1 MHALPPALIRAKLKE
16 SVDTR
21 STKMKITAVESILLT
36 IPYLTG
42 SGLRMIAGRPA
53 AGLNML
59 LVRLE
64 TDAGV
69 TGWGEAFGH
78 AVAPATRTVLDTVVG
93 PMLLGRDARDISGL
107 MGDLQRKLHLLG
119 RNGPVIYALSGVDIA
134 LWDIAGKVAGV
145 PLYQLLGSARRETLP
160 AYASLL
166 RCGSPAEV
174 TESCRGA
181 LAQGFRQITVP
192 AVQAARDAVG
202 PEVALML
209 DTNCPWS
216 RDEALAMIA
225 ALRPFDLHWL
235 EEPLWPP
242 EDYAGLAQLR
252 ATGMPIAAGENA
264 SLSDF
269 RPAFELG
276 ALDVVQPSVTKV
288 GGVSE
293 MRRII
298 ALAQQLGVRVVPHC
312 PYLGPGFLASLHL
325 TVPLPDASVERLAVD
340 LEASP
345 LGDWID
351 ARDGALRVPH
361 GPGLGSDPDG
371 ELIARYRTHEPNII
385 R

>member
-1 MHALPPALIRAKLKE
+1 
-16 SVDTR
+16 
-21 STKMKITAVESILLT
+21 MKIVAVESSLLT
-36 IPYLTG
+36 LPYCTG
-42 SGLRMIAGRPA
+42 SGLRVIAGRPA

-59 LVRLE
+59 LVRIE

-78 AVAPATRTVLDTVVG
+78 AVAPATRTVLDTIVA
-93 PMLLGRDARDISGL
+93 PMLIGRDAADVEGL

-134 LWDIAGKVAGV
+134 LWDIAGKIAGV
-145 PLYQLLGSARRETLP
+145 PLYRLLGGETRATLP

-166 RCGSPAEV
+166 RCSNPQEV
-174 TESCRGA
+174 AESCRAA
-181 LAQGFRQITVP
+181 LAQGFRQIKLHEVTVP

-216 RDEALAMIA
+216 RDEALAMID
-225 ALRPFDLHWL
+225 ALRPFDVHWL

-252 ATGMPIAAGENA
+252 TTGMTIAAGENA
-264 SLSDF
+264 SLSDL

-288 GGVSE
+288 GGISE

-298 ALAQQLGVRVVPHC
+298 ALAENFGVRVVPHC

-325 TVPLPDASVERLAVD
+325 TVPLRDASVERLAVD

-345 LGDWID
+345 IGDWID
-351 ARDGALRVPH
+351 ARDGEMRVPQ
-361 GPGLGSDPDG
+361 GPGLGCDPDG

>member
-1 MHALPPALIRAKLKE
+1 
-16 SVDTR
+16 
-21 STKMKITAVESILLT
+21 MKITAVESILLT
-36 IPYLTG
+36 IPYRSIGMRL
-42 SGLRMIAGRPA
+42 IAGRPA
-53 AGLNML
+53 PGLNML

-64 TDAGV
+64 TDSGL

-78 AVAPATRTVLDTVVG
+78 AVAPATRTALDTIVA
-93 PMLLGRDARDISGL
+93 PMLIGRDAPGIAAVMD
-107 MGDLQRKLHLLG
+107 DLQRRLHLLG

-134 LWDIAGKVAGV
+134 LWDLAGKAAGL
-145 PLYQLLGSARRETLP
+145 PLHRLLGGAPRATLS
-160 AYASLL
+160 AYASLT
-166 RCGSPAEV
+166 RCSGPDAV
-174 TESCRGA
+174 AESCRQA
-181 LAQGFRQITVP
+181 LEQGFSRIKLHEITLP
-192 AVQAARDAVG
+192 AVQAARATVG
-202 PEVALML
+202 PDVTLML

-216 RDEALAMIA
+216 RDEARAMIE
-225 ALRPFDLHWL
+225 ALRRYDLHWL

-252 ATGMPIAAGENA
+252 ATGMTIAAGENSA
-264 SLSDF
+264 ASDF
-269 RPAFELG
+269 PLMFELG

-298 ALAQQLGVRVVPHC
+298 ALAEKFDVRVVPHC

-325 TVPLPDASVERLAVD
+325 TVPLGDAPVERIAVE

-345 LGDWID
+345 FGDWID
-351 ARDGALRVPH
+351 AKDGEMRVPQ
-361 GPGLGSDPDG
+361 GPGLGCDPDA

>member
-1 MHALPPALIRAKLKE
+1 
-16 SVDTR
+16 
-21 STKMKITAVESILLT
+21 MKITTVESILLT
-36 IPYLTG
+36 IPYRSS

-53 AGLNML
+53 PGLNML

-64 TDAGV
+64 TDTGL

-78 AVAPATRTVLDTVVG
+78 AVAPATRTVLDTVVA
-93 PMLLGRDARDISGL
+93 PMLIGRDARDIAAV
-107 MGDLQRKLHLLG
+107 MDDLQRRLHLIG

-134 LWDIAGKVAGV
+134 LWDLAGKAAGL
-145 PLYQLLGSARRETLP
+145 PLHQLLGSAPRAPLP
-160 AYASLL
+160 AYASLT
-166 RCGSPAEV
+166 RCSGPDAV
-174 TESCRGA
+174 AESCRQA
-181 LAQGFRQITVP
+181 LAQGFRQIKLHEITLP
-192 AVQAARDAVG
+192 AVQAARAAVG
-202 PEVALML
+202 PHVTLML

-216 RDEALAMIA
+216 RDEARAMIE
-225 ALRPFDLHWL
+225 ALRPCGLHWL

-252 ATGMPIAAGENA
+252 TTGMTIAAGENA
-264 SLSDF
+264 AASDF
-269 RPAFELG
+269 PLMFALG

-288 GGVSE
+288 GGVSA

-298 ALAQQLGVRVVPHC
+298 ALAEKSGVRVVPHC

-325 TVPLPDASVERLAVD
+325 AVPLADAPVERIAVD

-351 ARDGALRVPH
+351 ARDGAMRIPQ
-361 GPGLGSDPDG
+361 GPGLGCDPDPD
-371 ELIARYRTHEPNII
+371 LIARYRTHEPNTI